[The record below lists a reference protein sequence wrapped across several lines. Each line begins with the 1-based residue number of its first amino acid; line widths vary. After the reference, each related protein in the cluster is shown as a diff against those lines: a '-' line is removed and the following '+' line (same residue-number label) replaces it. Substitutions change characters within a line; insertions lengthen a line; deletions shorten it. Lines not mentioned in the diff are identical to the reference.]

1 MAPAPNPN
9 PSAVAAAAN
18 SASIGF
24 WPLLAIVA
32 PHIAA
37 LGLMLRT
44 ETDFGSRLS
53 FLLSWAILNFFW
65 IALLR
70 RPALSGAL
78 SLSFVAV
85 LVLLSR
91 LKHDVVQMTANFVDL
106 MVIDRDSAAF
116 LFTIF
121 PNLHWSVLVA
131 TKFAVIWT
139 TSCLSRDNST
149 STATKQSDSAPDNAG
164 RRNSAPVE

>member
-18 SASIGF
+18 YASVGF
-24 WPLLAIVA
+24 WQLLAVAA

-53 FLLSWAILNFFW
+53 FLFSWAILNFFW

-91 LKHDVVQMTANFVDL
+91 LAIK
-106 MVIDRDSAAF
+106 DSACSM
-116 LFTIF
+116 
-121 PNLHWSVLVA
+121 NSVARVWGIGDNRVSGP
-131 TKFAVIWT
+131 F
-139 TSCLSRDNST
+139 CLKEAIPTMPECRD
-149 STATKQSDSAPDNAG
+149 
-164 RRNSAPVE
+164 R